1 MRKTKIHSV
10 LLFLL
15 ALVPLFLMCAFVFKI
30 HIGDTE
36 TNIDLSSA
44 IDNAIQ
50 YSSTCLD
57 GFVSSL
63 PWFASFKTFLIS
75 NGFLGTSAFSSF
87 IYSYFNYLIL
97 LLLLDLMFY
106 SFSFFLV
113 LIRSFVS
120 KFGGDF

>member
-44 IDNAIQ
+44 FDNAIQ
-50 YSSTCLD
+50 YSSSCLD

-63 PWFASFKTFLIS
+63 PWFSTFKTFLIS

-106 SFSFFLV
+106 AFSFFLV